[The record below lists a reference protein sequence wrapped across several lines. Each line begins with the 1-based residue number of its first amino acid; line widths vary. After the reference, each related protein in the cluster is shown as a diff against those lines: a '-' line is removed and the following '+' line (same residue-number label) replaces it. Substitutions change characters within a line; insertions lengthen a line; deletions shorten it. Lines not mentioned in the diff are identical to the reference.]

1 MASPRFLVG
10 IDLGTTNTV
19 VAYCEI
25 NDDLQHAPTSLFDI
39 DQLIGPGEVVRK
51 PLLPSFRYHPA
62 QGQISPSDLTMPWEP
77 SLVEGDIQNVIVGE
91 WARELGAKVEGRQV
105 SSAKSWLSH
114 QAVDRN
120 SDILPW
126 AAVTDVDKVSPVV
139 ASASYLNH
147 IRQAWNYRNPSNKL
161 ENQDVVV
168 TVPASFD
175 ETARKLTLEAAELAG
190 LGKILLL
197 EEPQAVCYDWYARHQ
212 QTAADELQQIPLI
225 LVCDVG
231 GGTTDLSL
239 IEASFNSNNGND
251 QELALD
257 RIGVGEHLM
266 LGGDNLDLA
275 LAHLAEQRFNQ
286 NKKLKALRIGV

>member
-25 NDDLQHAPTSLFDI
+25 TDNLQQSEVSLFEI

-62 QGQISPSDLTMPWEP
+62 TGQISPSDLVLPWEHEP
-77 SLVEGDIQNVIVGE
+77 VSGDIHHVIVGE

-126 AAVTDVDKVSPVV
+126 AAASDVDKVSPVV

-161 ENQDVVV
+161 EDQDVVV

-175 ETARKLTLEAAELAG
+175 ETAR
-190 LGKILLL
+190 
-197 EEPQAVCYDWYARHQ
+197 
-212 QTAADELQQIPLI
+212 
-225 LVCDVG
+225 
-231 GGTTDLSL
+231 
-239 IEASFNSNNGND
+239 
-251 QELALD
+251 
-257 RIGVGEHLM
+257 
-266 LGGDNLDLA
+266 
-275 LAHLAEQRFNQ
+275 
-286 NKKLKALRIGV
+286 

>member
-1 MASPRFLVG
+1 MTSPRFLVG

-19 VAYCEI
+19 VAFCEI
-25 NDDLQHAPTSLFDI
+25 TDNLEQSNVTLFDI

-62 QGQISPSDLTMPWEP
+62 DGQISPSDLILPWE
-77 SLVEGDIQNVIVGE
+77 SVRTEGDIDNVIVGE

-114 QAVDRN
+114 QAVDRR
-120 SDILPW
+120 SGSYLGLVRQTSKKSPW
-126 AAVTDVDKVSPVV
+126 LLT
-139 ASASYLNH
+139 SASYLNH
-147 IRQAWNYRNPSNKL
+147 IRQSWNYRHPSNKL
-161 ENQDVVV
+161 EDQDVVV

-175 ETARKLTLEAAELAG
+175 ETARKLTLEAAEQAG
-190 LGKILLL
+190 LGKIVLL

-212 QTAADELQQIPLI
+212 HTASDELKTLPLI

-239 IEASFNSNNGND
+239 IEAKFDSD
-251 QELALD
+251 ELALD

-275 LAHLAEQRFNQ
+275 LAHLAEQRFSQ
-286 NKKLKALRIGV
+286 SKSSMQRTLPS

>member
-25 NDDLQHAPTSLFDI
+25 TDNLEQSEVSLFDI

-62 QGQISPSDLTMPWEP
+62 VGQISPSDLTLPWDNEP
-77 SLVEGDIQNVIVGE
+77 VAGDINNVIVGE

-114 QAVDRN
+114 QAVNRN

-126 AAVTDVDKVSPVV
+126 AGAQDVDKVSPVI

-147 IRQAWNYRNPSNKL
+147 IRQAWNYRHPSNKL
-161 ENQDVVV
+161 EDQDVVV

-175 ETARKLTLEAAELAG
+175 ETARKLTLKPPSLLA
-190 LGKILLL
+190 
-197 EEPQAVCYDWYARHQ
+197 
-212 QTAADELQQIPLI
+212 
-225 LVCDVG
+225 
-231 GGTTDLSL
+231 
-239 IEASFNSNNGND
+239 
-251 QELALD
+251 
-257 RIGVGEHLM
+257 
-266 LGGDNLDLA
+266 
-275 LAHLAEQRFNQ
+275 
-286 NKKLKALRIGV
+286 